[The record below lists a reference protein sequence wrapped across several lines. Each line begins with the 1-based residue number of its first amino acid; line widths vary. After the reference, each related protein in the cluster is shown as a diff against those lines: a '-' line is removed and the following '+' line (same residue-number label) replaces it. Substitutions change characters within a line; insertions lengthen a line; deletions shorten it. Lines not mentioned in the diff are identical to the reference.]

1 MRSMPLNITKVAFGC
16 ASLDILK
23 ERVAARVENEVA
35 IVTTRYRPTRHE
47 EIIGGS
53 LFWII
58 KHHLVARQTIL
69 GFSEMEDEKRWR
81 IHLDSRLVMVRSQPR
96 RAHQGWRY
104 LAAEDAPA
112 DFDMND
118 AGLAE
123 MPSALRGELSALA
136 LI

>member
-1 MRSMPLNITKVAFGC
+1 MGAMALNITKVAFGC
-16 ASLDILK
+16 ASLDILS
-23 ERVAARVENEVA
+23 ERIAARAENEVA

-47 EIIGGS
+47 EVVGGS

-69 GFSEMEDEKRWR
+69 GFAEIEGEKRWR
-81 IHLDSRLVMVRSQPR
+81 ILLDARLVLVRSQPR

-104 LAAEDAPA
+104 LAAEDAPT
-112 DFDMND
+112 DFDLGD
-118 AGLAE
+118 AGMAE

>member
-1 MRSMPLNITKVAFGC
+1 MPLNITKVAFGC

-23 ERVAARVENEVA
+23 DRIAARAENEVA
-35 IVTTRYRPTRHE
+35 VVTTRYRPTRHE

-69 GFSEMEDEKRWR
+69 GFSEMEHEKRWR
-81 IHLDSRLVMVRSQPR
+81 ILLDSTLTLVRSQPR

-104 LAAEDAPA
+104 LAADDAPA
-112 DFDMND
+112 DFDTND

-123 MPSALRGELSALA
+123 MPSALLGELSALA

>member
-1 MRSMPLNITKVAFGC
+1 MNITKVAYGC
-16 ASLDILK
+16 ASLEILT
-23 ERVAARVENEVA
+23 ERIAARAENEVA
-35 IVTTRYRPTRHE
+35 VVTTRNRPTRHAE
-47 EIIGGS
+47 VVGGS

-69 GFSEMEDEKRWR
+69 GFAKVENEKRWR
-81 IHLDSRLVMVRSQPR
+81 ILLDARLVLVHSQPR

-112 DFDMND
+112 DFDMGD

-123 MPSALRGELSALA
+123 MPTALRGELSALA

>member
-1 MRSMPLNITKVAFGC
+1 MNITKVAYGC
-16 ASLDILK
+16 ASLEILT
-23 ERVAARVENEVA
+23 ERIAARAENEVA
-35 IVTTRYRPTRHE
+35 VVTTRNRPTRHAE
-47 EIIGGS
+47 VVGGS

-69 GFSEMEDEKRWR
+69 GFAEVENEKRWR
-81 IHLDSRLVMVRSQPR
+81 ILLDAKLVLVRAQPR

-112 DFDMND
+112 DFDMGD

-123 MPSALRGELSALA
+123 MPTALRGELSALA